1 MKTLLHAYRRA
12 FNMAEEV
19 PMTTIVFHMVTVL
32 SFVFILGF
40 TYSQVL
46 IFFSHIPV
54 G

>member
-12 FNMAEEV
+12 FDMAEEV
-19 PMTTIVFHMVTVL
+19 PMSTILVHLVTLL
-32 SFVFILGF
+32 SFFFILGF